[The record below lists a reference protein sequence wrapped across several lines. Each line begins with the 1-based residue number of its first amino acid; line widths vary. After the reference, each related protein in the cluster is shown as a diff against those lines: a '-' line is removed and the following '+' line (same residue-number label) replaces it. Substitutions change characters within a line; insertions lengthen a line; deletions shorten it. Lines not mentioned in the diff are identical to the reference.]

1 MACNP
6 ANYTLYWWRNHHSVK
21 RITYSST
28 LKTSRVYARAQ
39 ISSTSNSYSS
49 QACWKSKF
57 ADGLPWHLF
66 QASPFRKNLQR
77 HFDSQLACDSHRG
90 TFLSLWGAD
99 KSFDM
104 YLYLL
109 PDDKV
114 ISKDHSLEAFDLE
127 ADVPVQEEEEKE
139 EFLYLKHMHQAF
151 GDP

>member
-1 MACNP
+1 
-6 ANYTLYWWRNHHSVK
+6 
-21 RITYSST
+21 
-28 LKTSRVYARAQ
+28 
-39 ISSTSNSYSS
+39 
-49 QACWKSKF
+49 
-57 ADGLPWHLF
+57 
-66 QASPFRKNLQR
+66 
-77 HFDSQLACDSHRG
+77 
-90 TFLSLWGAD
+90 
-99 KSFDM
+99 M